1 MAKKKFYSSER
12 EYDQH
17 VSLPSQ
23 RFTKAEK
30 QTTNLTRLPVEK
42 RLQLTLCWC
51 SWKHPQWFSS
61 SLAAAASYAADTVC
75 GSGRRRPKTGSWT
88 TRESPHFRAYKKTPW
103 LLPGGTDLKVA
114 VGVLKQCVEVWIATA
129 VSSLVILVFEQLA
142 VSAGE
147 PVACLAE
154 KLQWLLFVDVAE
166 DGLLGGKAYCFWKT
180 GQDRNCRGNSQ
191 EFFAIITIC
200 FSLVKMYDFLCSCEA
215 CYRSF
220 RYRIIFFPP
229 LFDPASFSGLKP
241 QYSLT

>member
-1 MAKKKFYSSER
+1 MLQILFVVPVGVVQKLVAGQQE
-12 EYDQH
+12 
-17 VSLPSQ
+17 SQ
-23 RFTKAEK
+23 RILEPT
-30 QTTNLTRLPVEK
+30 
-42 RLQLTLCWC
+42 
-51 SWKHPQWFSS
+51 
-61 SLAAAASYAADTVC
+61 
-75 GSGRRRPKTGSWT
+75 
-88 TRESPHFRAYKKTPW
+88 KKTPW

-114 VGVLKQCVEVWIATA
+114 VGVLKQCVEVWIVTA

-191 EFFAIITIC
+191 ECFAIITIC

-215 CYRSF
+215 CYRSL
-220 RYRIIFFPP
+220 RYRIIFFSP

-241 QYSLT
+241 QYSLTEIYHIHIHTHHKH